1 MTFNQYELITI
12 LNDKLDEA
20 EARNVAAKFYEIL
33 SKYAKPVEHIDGI
46 TPVDINFMGKR
57 NLAYE
62 IKGCS
67 QGYYVI
73 FKFWSDSKNID
84 ELDRLCRIN
93 EDILKFL
100 TLKVSNDNDK
110 DNTININLDEKSEQ
124 KEDHHPLG
132 QNHYDYLFGY
142 TDELKT

>member
-20 EARNVAAKFYEIL
+20 EARNVAAKFYKIL
-33 SKYAKPVEHIDGI
+33 SKYAEPVEPIDGI
-46 TPVDINFMGKR
+46 TPVDMNFMGRKD
-57 NLAYE
+57 LAY
-62 IKGCS
+62 KMKDCT
-67 QGYYVI
+67 QGYYVV
-73 FKFWSDSKNID
+73 FKFWSDSINLT
-84 ELDRLCRIN
+84 ELNRLCRID

-100 TLKVSNDNDK
+100 TLKVSNDDDK
-110 DNTININLDEKSEQ
+110 INIDLDGKSEQ